1 MTVTYKIKKKD
12 LYISNTSEMTR
23 TKEDSEDNVN
33 SLNLLV
39 CSIQAMISEK
49 NSKVKVKELKNDN
62 NCRM

>member
-12 LYISNTSEMTR
+12 LYVGNTSEMTR
-23 TKEDSEDNVN
+23 TNEDSENNVS

-49 NSKVKVKELKNDN
+49 NSRVKVKELKNDN
-62 NCRM
+62 ECRM